1 MLTKLLE
8 VLLLNLL
15 VQKVS
20 EVSPYVRIVH
30 LNVSDVPIANL
41 PLFFLTLYNR
51 LHILQ
56 YVIGWYHFL
65 PGNESVFLTFW
76 APTIHA
82 ILQHMSVVDCILL
95 QSRTFQ
101 SVEVPTLLYCF
112 KTLMILTCL

>member
-20 EVSPYVRIVH
+20 EVPPYVGIVH

-41 PLFFLTLYNR
+41 PLFLLTLYYR
-51 LHILQ
+51 LYILQ

-65 PGNESVFLTFW
+65 PGYYSVFLTFRT
-76 APTIHA
+76 PTIHA
-82 ILQHMSVVDCILL
+82 ILQHMSVVHCILL
-95 QSRTFQ
+95 
-101 SVEVPTLLYCF
+101 
-112 KTLMILTCL
+112 